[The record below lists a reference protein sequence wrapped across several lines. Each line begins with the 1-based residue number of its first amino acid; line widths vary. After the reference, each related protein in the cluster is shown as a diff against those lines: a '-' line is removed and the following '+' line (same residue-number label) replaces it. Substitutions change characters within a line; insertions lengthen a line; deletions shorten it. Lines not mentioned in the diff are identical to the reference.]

1 MISLETNRPDFHQR
15 FLTIPGL
22 GERAQAAI
30 FAKEIELLPPR
41 MRNFIAILMQENSKA
56 GFFKKRE
63 SEENLNALLEPARE
77 LISLLHKT
85 ENMPEVVEK
94 IHIRWAKI
102 IENQPTNEKTRRRDI
117 REIWLDILE
126 KGIKTA
132 QTTFICR
139 EIRDR
144 MISGN
149 YLDKP
154 SQAISKFDTEI
165 LNTLVAWCY
174 EAQGEKYKIENGYQ
188 LFKEDLG
195 KILEISQDT
204 GVSAESYFKH
214 RDKSIMPWIFMLLVG
229 DNSEF
234 SKFMYDKIGN
244 SHSMRPQINLGISGV
259 DIALGENGLE
269 ERPDDLLERL
279 ADLLYHDGYPE
290 GIRGKIKNQEERS
303 IYIDKGSE
311 VKCKVADPGSD
322 SYERAYIKKEIESLK
337 TDFQDDGTE
346 MHDNFGYER
355 PALFMSL
362 DISLMFDLMGVTG
375 SWTKWLET
383 MAHIKE
389 QETTCNIPISPD
401 EALSLMDWDLD
412 YDLKNKVLTKAML
425 IAHFNRA
432 AGLEQHHGYGGN
444 KNIYNDQ
451 FWATLA
457 YNLSLPE
464 NQDGIHTLTPEIL
477 TKISEITQDE
487 EEMAQMLGLIL
498 SGRVTTVNLSVM
510 GANDTGKDSQ
520 ASTMESSSYAVTES
534 CRAYGLYEQGKD
546 PRPTVASGHSMGA
559 QILERAL
566 LLLPQS
572 VRNWVDFL
580 SVTGVYT
587 SEMSA
592 MSFLKK
598 GMNKLHPLLIKLV
611 TNKNITKQQLGQFMS
626 GAGDILPIKKLLLK
640 GFTYSQAKTP
650 MDFKIGLPIAAAHG
664 ISLNTAP
671 EYLLGQMGAIDNSKD
686 RHTFDELA
694 STISTFGRDMVTRT
708 VGLVDSVLHPWKS
721 IKALKKSDKN
731 LRFKNFDKMSI
742 QEMINWVKEVEQN
755 TGMPIEVL
763 VAKLPHYIQ
772 TTELGRWLIRL
783 QHMKKLKLP
792 TYGYRKIVQ
801 GSLEQIQAD
810 AIESSQQKL
819 NSQISL
825 IRAFLGKK

>member
-1 MISLETNRPDFHQR
+1 MISRETSKPQSRNDF
-15 FLTIPGL
+15 LSIPGL
-22 GERAQAAI
+22 DERAQATI

-41 MRNFIAILMQENSKA
+41 MRNYIAILMRENSRA
-56 GFFKKRE
+56 GIFKKRQ
-63 SEENLNALLEPARE
+63 SEENLTALLEPARE
-77 LISLLHKT
+77 LISLLHIT
-85 ENMPEVVEK
+85 ENMPEVVENL
-94 IHIRWAKI
+94 HIRWAKI
-102 IENQPTNEKTRRRDI
+102 IETQPYNEKTRRRDI
-117 REIWLDILE
+117 REIWLDIIE
-126 KGIKTA
+126 KGVKTA

-144 MISGN
+144 MISRS

-165 LNTLVAWCY
+165 LNKLAAWCY
-174 EAQGEKYKIENGYQ
+174 EAQGDKYKVENGYQ

-204 GVSAESYFKH
+204 GISAENYFNH
-214 RDKSIMPWIFMLLVG
+214 RDKSIMPWFFMLLVG

-234 SKFMYDKIGN
+234 SKFMYEKIGN
-244 SHSMRPQINLGISGV
+244 KESMRPHINLGVTGI

-269 ERPDDLLERL
+269 ERPDDLYKRL
-279 ADLLYHDGYPE
+279 ADLLYPDGYPE
-290 GIRGKIKNQEERS
+290 GIKGKIKNSEQRS
-303 IYIDKGSE
+303 IFIEKGSE
-311 VKCKVADPGSD
+311 LKCKVADPGSD
-322 SYERAYIKKEIESLK
+322 SYERAYIKKEIEILK
-337 TDFQDDGTE
+337 TDFQDDGIE
-346 MHDNFGYER
+346 MHDNFGYEK

-362 DISLMFDLMGVTG
+362 DINLMSDLMGITG
-375 SWTKWLET
+375 SWTKWLEA
-383 MAHIKE
+383 MAHIRE

-401 EALSLMDWDLD
+401 EALTLMNWDLES
-412 YDLKNKVLTKAML
+412 DLKNKILTKAML

-451 FWATLA
+451 FWARLA

-464 NQDGIHTLTPEIL
+464 NKDGAHTLTPEIL
-477 TKISEITQDE
+477 AKISESSQDE
-487 EEMAQMLGLIL
+487 EEMAQKLGFLL
-498 SGRVTTVNLSVM
+498 SGRVTTINLSVM
-510 GANDTGKDSQ
+510 GANRTGKDEQ

-546 PRPTVASGHSMGA
+546 PKPTVASGHSMGA

-611 TNKNITKQQLGQFMS
+611 TNKNITKQQLGKFMS
-626 GAGDILPIKKLLLK
+626 GAGEILPIKKIILK
-640 GFTYSQAKTP
+640 GATYSQARTP
-650 MDFKIGLPIAAAHG
+650 MDFKIGLPIAAAHE
-664 ISLNTAP
+664 ISLNSAP

-686 RHTFDELA
+686 RHSFDELA
-694 STISTFGRDMVTRT
+694 STISTFGKDMVTRT
-708 VGLVDSVLHPWKS
+708 VGRIDSVLHPGKS
-721 IKALKKSDKN
+721 MRALKNSDKN
-731 LRFKNFDKMSI
+731 IRIKDFDKMTI
-742 QEMINWVKEVEQN
+742 PEMVKWVNETEVN
-755 TGMPIEVL
+755 TGEPIEVIL
-763 VAKLPHYIQ
+763 AKVPHYIQ

-783 QHMKKLKLP
+783 QHMKKLKLH
-792 TYGYRKIVQ
+792 TYGYRKK
-801 GSLEQIQAD
+801 GE
-810 AIESSQQKL
+810 
-819 NSQISL
+819 NSEATQNISNTTRSITEL
-825 IRAFLGKK
+825 FMGRN